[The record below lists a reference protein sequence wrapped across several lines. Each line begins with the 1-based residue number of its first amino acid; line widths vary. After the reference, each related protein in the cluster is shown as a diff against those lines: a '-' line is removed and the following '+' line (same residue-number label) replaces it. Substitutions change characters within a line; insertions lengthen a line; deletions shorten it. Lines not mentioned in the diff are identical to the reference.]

1 MIKLMIKTVLLIFS
15 FVALFSNALL
25 GLFFF
30 FLLSLPLVRNALLG
44 RLPVKLK
51 KSVTGRVY
59 TYEYKEGL
67 KMDIYY
73 PSVKRKSYPFVLF
86 AHGGGWISGYRRQ
99 PNNISWYRFLNA
111 NGFAVATFDYRYGYF
126 HFIEDILEDLKSA
139 ISFLN
144 ENKEYLMMKTLN
156 LMGLSAGGHLVLY
169 HAMRVSKEGKK
180 DFDGHVVAWY
190 APCDLLDLWSL
201 ETTSLFAR
209 FSVATTLKGLPLRKR
224 EDYEFYSPV
233 HWVTPKAPPTMLV
246 HGMKDEVVPYVS
258 SVKMYKKLRENG
270 VTTKL
275 RLHPKGK
282 HGFEFVL
289 KDSLTVKFL
298 YETVSFLK
306 R

>member
-1 MIKLMIKTVLLIFS
+1 M
-15 FVALFSNALL
+15 
-25 GLFFF
+25 
-30 FLLSLPLVRNALLG
+30 
-44 RLPVKLK
+44 
-51 KSVTGRVY
+51 
-59 TYEYKEGL
+59 
-67 KMDIYY
+67 
-73 PSVKRKSYPFVLF
+73 
-86 AHGGGWISGYRRQ
+86 
-99 PNNISWYRFLNA
+99 
-111 NGFAVATFDYRYGYF
+111 
-126 HFIEDILEDLKSA
+126 
-139 ISFLN
+139 
-144 ENKEYLMMKTLN
+144 
-156 LMGLSAGGHLVLY
+156 
-169 HAMRVSKEGKK
+169 
-180 DFDGHVVAWY
+180 
-190 APCDLLDLWSL
+190 
-201 ETTSLFAR
+201 
-209 FSVATTLKGLPLRKR
+209 RKR

>member
-1 MIKLMIKTVLLIFS
+1 MVKFLIKIGLLVVS
-15 FVALFSNALL
+15 FVVFFSNALL

-30 FLLSLPLVRNALLG
+30 FLLSLPLVRNAVLG

-51 KSVTGRVY
+51 RNVTGRIF
-59 TYEYKEGL
+59 TYEYREGL

-73 PSVKRKSYPFVLF
+73 PSMKREKYPFVLF

-99 PNNISWYRFLNA
+99 PNNVSWYRFLNA
-111 NGFAVATFDYRYGYF
+111 NGFAVATFDYRYGYL
-126 HFIEDILEDLKSA
+126 HFVEDILEDLKSA
-139 ISFLN
+139 IIFLN
-144 ENKEYLMMKTLN
+144 NNREKLKMKTLN

-169 HAMRVSKEGKK
+169 HAMRASKEGKR
-180 DFDGHVVAWY
+180 DFDGHVVVWY
-190 APCDLLDLWSL
+190 APCDLLDLWSM

-209 FSVATTLKGLPLRKR
+209 FSVATTLKGSPLRKR

-233 HWVTPKAPPTMLV
+233 RWVTSEAPPTMLV
-246 HGMKDEVVPYVS
+246 HGMKDDVVPYIS

-270 VTTKL
+270 AVAKL
-275 RLHPKGK
+275 KLHPKGR

-289 KDSLTVKFL
+289 KDPLTVRFI